1 MAVTL
6 TWRVLLVK
14 DFFNFVP
21 PSILSGSLWL
31 AGNSLFKAESVSIIQ
46 LQGGLLSFILK
57 GTIIEF
63 ESRSGLFGSRFV
75 QARIWLGEQIVKGFN
90 CQNACK

>member
-6 TWRVLLVK
+6 TWRVLPVK

-46 LQGGLLSFILK
+46 LQGGLLSFFH
-57 GTIIEF
+57 F
-63 ESRSGLFGSRFV
+63 ERDNHRVRVTLGLVWVTFCSSSDL
-75 QARIWLGEQIVKGFN
+75 ARGAN
-90 CQNACK
+90 C